1 MSAVAEIL
9 EKLKTLT
16 LLEAAELVKGIEL
29 KISQIV
35 GLIEGYNL

>member
-16 LLEAAELVKGIEL
+16 LLEAAELVKGIEETL
-29 KISQIV
+29 ELV
-35 GLIEGYNL
+35 PPLRPVA